1 MGVALRVAKQ
11 LRTQDLRKL
20 ENFKKTPEMFRFD
33 GMFTAVQILAFELEN
48 C

>member
-1 MGVALRVAKQ
+1 MEVALRVAKQ

-33 GMFTAVQILAFELEN
+33 GMFTAQILAFELEN